1 MHSTVSESQKSSGL
15 DICHLALSHQRT
27 VLSKFRIKILA
38 NQIVSSDQNAS
49 DWFRIEYAAR
59 GPQTNDLIS

>member
-1 MHSTVSESQKSSGL
+1 MHSTVSESQKSTGL

-38 NQIVSSDQNAS
+38 NRIVSGDHDAY
-49 DWFRIEYAAR
+49 DWFRIE
-59 GPQTNDLIS
+59 